1 MRPLFLIAALCMF
14 LALGFGQSDTGTSL
28 EQYRK
33 ELGTNP
39 ANSLA
44 HYRIA
49 EIFFQQKNYQSA
61 ANEFRAALN
70 GDLKPAWIEVQVHI
84 HLGTIFNL
92 TNQFERAQNEYRLA
106 QWSTE
111 RNRATVDDT
120 TLPAGVFRVGDGVVA
135 PQPVQKT
142 DPEYSEEARLAGLE
156 GTVLL
161 TGTITEQ
168 GIPRDMRVTGSLG
181 LGLDEK
187 ALAAIQQWRFM
198 PGTLQGQPVPVVM
211 TVPVDFRLPD
221 KQSRWHL
228 IRADF
233 QPPEGASR
241 PQFSKTGYPY
251 GAGISLHAF
260 EEALVIRAIRREATA
275 TVAFNVDEHGSP
287 VNFQVLNASHPI
299 WGPEAMA
306 VVREWQFVPGM
317 KYGAPLSVL
326 CTVDLVWGPTNL
338 SPQALEWAVT
348 QLSASSIPAAPD
360 PVGTFASAPAVV
372 VYKGPDPSYTEEA
385 RQAGLQGSVQVS
397 LLVGEDGGPQNL
409 RVVSPLGLGLDEKAI
424 EAVSQW
430 RFQPASM
437 NGQPVRYR
445 TTIEVNFSLP
455 K

>member
-1 MRPLFLIAALCMF
+1 MRPLFAIAALCMS

-39 ANSLA
+39 SNSLA

-49 EIFFQQKNYQSA
+49 EILFQQKNYQSA

-70 GDLKPAWIEVQVHI
+70 GDLQPVWVEAQC
-84 HLGTIFNL
+84 HLSLASIFNL
-92 TNQFERAQNEYRLA
+92 TGQFERAQNEYRLA
-106 QWSTE
+106 Q
-111 RNRATVDDT
+111 RATSLNPPTSDAPPPGAY
-120 TLPAGVFRVGDGVVA
+120 LVGNGVVT
-135 PQPVQKT
+135 PQLLQKT
-142 DPEYSEEARLAGLE
+142 EPEYSEEARLAGLE

-168 GIPRDMRVTGSLG
+168 GVPQDMRVTRSLG
-181 LGLDEK
+181 LGLDQK
-187 ALAAIQQWRFM
+187 ALVAIQQWRYM
-198 PGTLQGQPVPVVM
+198 PGTFQGKPVPIVM

-233 QPPEGASR
+233 KPPEGASR

-275 TVAFNVDEHGSP
+275 TVAFDVDARGSP
-287 VNFQVLNASHPI
+287 VNLQVLNASHPI

-317 KYGAPLSVL
+317 KYGAPVSAL

-338 SPQALEWAVT
+338 SPQALEWAVA
-348 QLSASSIPAAPD
+348 QLSAPSISAPPD
-360 PVGTFASAPAVV
+360 PVLKFAISPAVV
-372 VYKGPDPSYTEEA
+372 YRGRDPSYTEEA
-385 RQAGLQGSVQVS
+385 RQAGLQGSVQIS
-397 LLVGEDGGPQNL
+397 LLVGEDGVPQNL
-409 RVVSPLGLGLDEKAI
+409 RAIKPLGLGLDEKAI

-430 RFQPASM
+430 RFQPASV
-437 NGQPVRYR
+437 NGQRVRYR
-445 TTIEVNFSLP
+445 TTIEVNFRLP
-455 K
+455 E